1 MALIQMEFMSTALQ
15 HFTSMNV
22 LLPVDQWDRTE
33 TGPFPTLYLL
43 HGWGGN
49 YSDWVCNSRIA
60 LWAQQRGIAV
70 VMPSGDNSY
79 YLNYPEREEN
89 YETFIC
95 EELIALTRQ
104 AFPLSD
110 KRKDTWIAGLSMGG
124 GGAVRCGLRHGEVF
138 SKAAGLSAGL
148 TTGEE
153 AIKVGH
159 GADMKQALKDALA
172 DARPLP
178 DLFLSIGTKDPLLA
192 DNREY
197 HAFLQEKG
205 IDHVYE
211 EHSGG
216 HTWQYWDG
224 HLPDVLD
231 WLQDR
236 GAYAAEG
243 SADSEAAAAAKE
255 V

>member
-1 MALIQMEFMSTALQ
+1 MALIQMDFMSNSIQ

-33 TGPFPTLYLL
+33 MGPFPTLYLL

-49 YSDWVCNSRIA
+49 HSDWVCNSRIA
-60 LWAQQRGIAV
+60 VWAQRRGIAV

-79 YLNYPEREEN
+79 YLNFPEREEY
-89 YETFIC
+89 YEKFIG

-110 KRKDTWIAGLSMGG
+110 KREETWIAGLSMGG
-124 GGAVRCGLRHGEVF
+124 GGAIRCGLRYGQVF
-138 SKAAGLSAGL
+138 GKAAGLSAGL
-148 TTGEE
+148 TMGKE
-153 AIKVGH
+153 AEHVGH
-159 GADMKQALKDALA
+159 GADMVAALEEAVA
-172 DARPLP
+172 AGAPLP
-178 DLFLSIGTKDPLLA
+178 EIFLSVGTEDPLLNN
-192 DNREY
+192 NRTYHEY
-197 HAFLQEKG
+197 LMKKG
-205 IDHVYE
+205 IPHRYE

-216 HTWQYWDG
+216 HTWEYWDG

-231 WLQDR
+231 WLQEKKR
-236 GAYAAEG
+236 AAG
-243 SADSEAAAAAKE
+243 SVKG